1 MKIQIKHL
9 FGVCETQPPGLDGP
23 GRTRELSIRLNLISH
38 ARKDMKLQ
46 GFLVGRAPALGAQRS
61 CSAGAEAARLNGG
74 APYGEH
80 QESSQARGTPGTVSP
95 PLASPP
101 PGPQTLTLACRPT
114 SAHSPPVLAP
124 SWHQPVLFLLPS
136 QPLVFSFFL
145 SRLGTREVVVDLPQL
160 WAPDVVVIR
169 GKHHTHLADLGT
181 WTSDKRTRHEARG
194 TVPVGT
200 IHEKG
205 ERQVKIHSEPLARPA
220 RARPEVTPSLGR
232 GRNTRRLHWRLPPT
246 ALDAPAGSA
255 PSGNIHL
262 DRSRLRV

>member
-9 FGVCETQPPGLDGP
+9 FGVCETQPLGLDGVNQ
-23 GRTRELSIRLNLISH
+23 TQSH
-38 ARKDMKLQ
+38 LACPE
-46 GFLVGRAPALGAQRS
+46 GY
-61 CSAGAEAARLNGG
+61 EAAGFPCRASTCPGGPEVVFSWGRGGTRGPIWRASGELAGQGHPWHRL
-74 APYGEH
+74 AAV
-80 QESSQARGTPGTVSP
+80 STP
-95 PLASPP
+95 PP

-181 WTSDKRTRHEARG
+181 WTSDKRTRHEAR
-194 TVPVGT
+194 
-200 IHEKG
+200 H
-205 ERQVKIHSEPLARPA
+205 LWARF
-220 RARPEVTPSLGR
+220 
-232 GRNTRRLHWRLPPT
+232 TRR
-246 ALDAPAGSA
+246 GS
-255 PSGNIHL
+255 
-262 DRSRLRV
+262 DKSRYILSHSPDPHERDLK